1 MTTDA
6 SYFVERFPFKK
17 SKFVSFQSIISVL
30 SCVPFLTCGLYIII
44 CSLDHANIVSL
55 YDYWEEETM
64 HSLALEFAALG
75 DLQNFRQHNR
85 FPRTQMVLYIR
96 QITFALEHLASRGI
110 AHRDLKG
117 ENILVFDE
125 DTVKLADFGWAI
137 QLLDENYNRGT
148 LCGTPEFVPPEMIKG
163 TYDARHVDQWGL
175 GILTWELLEHRGLF
189 DITSATKQEMMEE
202 LGLETPNDTTF
213 ALIKNFQQLDVTK
226 TTDSHFAD
234 FCTKLIVYDPL
245 RRMSFTQALSHPFLG
260 GCSQESSGEHLP
272 DRNIKRP
279 RFAIK

>member
-17 SKFVSFQSIISVL
+17 STFVSSQCLISLRLV
-30 SCVPFLTCGLYIII
+30 SHSLTCGLYIAIF
-44 CSLDHANIVSL
+44 SLDHAHIVSL
-55 YDYWEEETM
+55 YDYWEDETT

-75 DLQNFRQHNR
+75 DLQNFRQHNM

-96 QITFALEHLASRGI
+96 QITSALEHLASRGI

-137 QLLDENYNRGT
+137 QLFDENYNRVT

-163 TYDARHVDQWGL
+163 MYDARHVDQWGL

-189 DITSATKQEMMEE
+189 DISSATKQEMMEE

-213 ALIKNFQQLDVTK
+213 ALIKNFQLLDVTK
-226 TTDSHFAD
+226 TTDSNFAD

-245 RRMSFTQALSHPFLG
+245 RRMSFTEALSHPFLG
-260 GCSQESSGEHLP
+260 GCSRENSEEHLP
-272 DRNIKRP
+272 DRNIKRR